1 MAKYANLKDYF
12 QNEHIRLI
20 QDAIS
25 NYMNDDPQITEAVIR
40 SLVCTYDDAKFNAEF
55 ELGISVKTVGAAE
68 TDDLSFIATVRGNI
82 EQRFKDIQVKGVKR
96 VSSDT
101 FQADNIL
108 SQFILPDIQSNDVE
122 RIGNDLYRFYSK
134 DDIFKGS
141 SISIERLVNKG
152 MLCFSPLPDNCLG
165 RIILSET
172 DAEVIHNVETE
183 NGITPRKETIRAS
196 FGTILLNYNR
206 YAVELD
212 GTLCVT
218 VAHELVHLQFHSR
231 FLKLL
236 QLLGEEGVELHS
248 STEIVAL
255 DENMSDIQKALCI
268 AERQAD
274 VLAMPLVIP
283 AITVNAVIQEIANDP
298 STHYANCGDRIQA
311 CVNKFAKL
319 YGISP
324 YFAKDRLR
332 QLGYDFVDGTCLEY
346 EENGRKIHPAPFYFQ
361 PRTLKGNETFVINR
375 NNYERLLQEN
385 SDFSELITSRI
396 FVYTGY
402 VVCLLDAKYIK
413 PAVNNGQISYELTD
427 YAREHAHECCLKFE
441 YHIKEE
447 NQYDIDRLMSFTYLC
462 RLDSPK
468 EYGKA
473 NKDGDYSLSDDAE
486 DDIKMYFEKLKK
498 EKEVKEVLRDMEDK
512 GIYSLYDALKYHKER
527 KKLTYEEIADLSN
540 IEIDTV
546 KSYFKKPGKDNYRR
560 IPLER
565 LMIICN
571 AFNLEEKLAL
581 DLLNKA
587 GYSLNEHELKGQYYH
602 YLLTITNAPLG
613 AWNKHLSKAGL
624 KELN

>member
-1 MAKYANLKDYF
+1 M
-12 QNEHIRLI
+12 
-20 QDAIS
+20 
-25 NYMNDDPQITEAVIR
+25 
-40 SLVCTYDDAKFNAEF
+40 
-55 ELGISVKTVGAAE
+55 
-68 TDDLSFIATVRGNI
+68 
-82 EQRFKDIQVKGVKR
+82 
-96 VSSDT
+96 
-101 FQADNIL
+101 
-108 SQFILPDIQSNDVE
+108 
-122 RIGNDLYRFYSK
+122 
-134 DDIFKGS
+134 
-141 SISIERLVNKG
+141 
-152 MLCFSPLPDNCLG
+152 
-165 RIILSET
+165 
-172 DAEVIHNVETE
+172 
-183 NGITPRKETIRAS
+183 
-196 FGTILLNYNR
+196 
-206 YAVELD
+206 
-212 GTLCVT
+212 
-218 VAHELVHLQFHSR
+218 
-231 FLKLL
+231 
-236 QLLGEEGVELHS
+236 LGEEKVDLHS
-248 STEIVAL
+248 TTETIAL
-255 DENMSDIQKALCI
+255 KENMSDIQKAHCI
-268 AERQAD
+268 AESQAD

-283 AITVNAVIQEIANDP
+283 AITVNAVIQEIAHDP

-319 YGISP
+319 YGVSAFI
-324 YFAKDRLR
+324 AKARLR

-346 EENGRKIHPAPFYFQ
+346 EENGIKVKYAPFYFK
-361 PRTLKGNETFVINR
+361 PKTLKGNETFVINR

-385 SDFSELITSRI
+385 SDFAKHITSRI

-402 VVCLLDAKYIK
+402 VVCLHDAKYIK

-447 NQYDIDRLMSFTYLC
+447 NQYDIDRLTSFTYLC
-462 RLDSPK
+462 RLDSQK
-468 EYGKA
+468 EYGEA

-498 EKEVKEVLRDMEDK
+498 EKEVKEVLRYMEDN
-512 GIYSLYDALKYHKER
+512 GIYSLYDALKYHKNR
-527 KKLTYEEIADLSN
+527 KKLTYEKIADRSN